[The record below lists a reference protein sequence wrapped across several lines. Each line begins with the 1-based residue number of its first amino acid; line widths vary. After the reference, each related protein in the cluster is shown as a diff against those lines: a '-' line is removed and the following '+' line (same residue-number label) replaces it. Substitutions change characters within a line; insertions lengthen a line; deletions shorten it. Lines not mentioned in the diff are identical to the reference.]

1 MPQLEKSNRW
11 FVRIT
16 LPHVLLKEK
25 VAQLAWVDVVR
36 ILVVTHVGEKTE
48 KEHCHFCVE
57 LSSSL
62 QKQSILARVKSIYGV
77 SGNEQL
83 SAKSWDGNSDACS
96 YLFSDSSPEIL
107 LNKGFT
113 ESEISQFIS
122 RNAQVQVIVQENKK
136 RASYRCVDRVV
147 QRIQAGEV
155 TRDYRPITIAVLELI
170 RNGEI
175 YEPGDFMIKRYVEE
189 IMSKSA
195 PTQEDWQNYAEFRAN
210 KMFPEYT

>member
-48 KEHCHFCVE
+48 KEHCHFCVD
-57 LSSSL
+57 LSSRL
-62 QKQSILARVKSIYGV
+62 NNKKKIARVKSIYGV

-136 RASYRCVDRVV
+136 RAS
-147 QRIQAGEV
+147 
-155 TRDYRPITIAVLELI
+155 
-170 RNGEI
+170 
-175 YEPGDFMIKRYVEE
+175 
-189 IMSKSA
+189 
-195 PTQEDWQNYAEFRAN
+195 
-210 KMFPEYT
+210 